1 MELLMQDRLLDY
13 YKAIEAA
20 SLQMLEAARR
30 EDWDDVVRCEG
41 ACAVLIEQLRFR
53 GKSEELPRED
63 RVEKTR
69 IMQRILRNDAE
80 IRVLAEPWLNDVANL
95 FEGSLQMIH

>member
-1 MELLMQDRLLDY
+1 MQDRLLDY

-53 GKSEELPRED
+53 GKCEELPRAD
-63 RVEKTR
+63 RAEKTR

>member
-1 MELLMQDRLLDY
+1 MEDRLLDY

-20 SLQMLEAARR
+20 SRQMLEAARR

-53 GKSEELPRED
+53 CRTAQLPRED
-63 RVEKTR
+63 RAEKAR

-80 IRVLAEPWLNDVANL
+80 IRVLAEPWMSRFAQL
-95 FEGSLQMIH
+95 FDAKLQLIH